1 MIHGFAGSNNWS
13 ICQWEAKLFLRT
25 FNFMM
30 FPLNRQTIPV
40 TSIQLKV
47 AVDFALKENL

>member
-1 MIHGFAGSNNWS
+1 MDSLGQVIGQF
-13 ICQWEAKLFLRT
+13 CQWEAKFFLRT

-30 FPLNRQTIPV
+30 IPLNRQTVPV

-47 AVDFALKENL
+47 AVDFA